1 MMWRRIRHIIIKEFI
16 QVLRDKKLRFFLI
29 VPPLVQLLTYGYVV
43 NFDIKNVAV
52 AVLDE
57 SRTME
62 SRQLIDRFAS
72 TDWFEIKYFVDNQA
86 ELLKL
91 IDHGKITMALLVQWD
106 FATRMRQNKA
116 GRLQVIVDATDS
128 NAALIVNRY
137 AGTVIA
143 DYNREALNQRLAR
156 KGSGWTGSFDDPLNM
171 EPRAWFNPN
180 LISRYSMVPG
190 VIAMVV
196 LLISLMLTAL
206 SVVREK
212 EIGTLEQIL
221 VTPIRP
227 IELMLGKTIPFVIIS
242 LLEVAMVTVVG
253 ILWFEV
259 PFRGSFLV
267 LLLGTIA
274 FLFNSVGLGLLIST
288 LSSTQQ
294 QAMMA
299 SNLFLT
305 PAILLSGLVFP
316 IANMPVFFQY
326 LTMLNPLMYFIIVTQ
341 GIFLKGAGLAL
352 LWPQMTAMTVLGSG
366 MLAVAVARFKVHIA

>member
-1 MMWRRIRHIIIKEFI
+1 MFRRIRHIIIKEFI

-43 NFDIKNVAV
+43 NFDIKHVAV
-52 AVLDE
+52 AVFDE

-62 SRQLIDRFAS
+62 SRQLIDRFNS
-72 TDWFEIKYFVDNQA
+72 TDWFYVKHFVNSKN
-86 ELLKL
+86 EVLRL
-91 IDHGKITMALLVQWD
+91 IDAGDITMALWIQWD
-106 FATRMRQNKA
+106 FATRLRQGKS
-116 GRLQVIVDATDS
+116 GKLQVIVDATDS

-143 DYNREALNQRLAR
+143 DYNQAQLNQRFNN
-156 KGSGWTGSFDDPLNM
+156 KGQDWVGRFSLPL
-171 EPRAWFNPN
+171 EVESRAWFNEN

-242 LLEVAMVTVVG
+242 VLEVIMVTIVG
-253 ILWFEV
+253 VLWFEV
-259 PFRGSFLV
+259 PFRGSILV
-267 LLLGTIA
+267 LLLGTLA

-288 LSSTQQ
+288 VSSTQQ

-299 SNLFLT
+299 GNLFLT

-326 LTMLNPLMYFIIVTQ
+326 LTKLNPLMYFIIVTQ
-341 GIFLKGAGLAL
+341 GVFLKGAGLTF
-352 LWPQMTAMTVLGSG
+352 LWPQMLSMTILGLG
-366 MLAVAVARFKVHIA
+366 MLGLAVARFKVHLA

>member
-1 MMWRRIRHIIIKEFI
+1 MWRRIRHIIIKEFI
-16 QVLRDKKLRFFLI
+16 QVFRDKKLRFFLI
-29 VPPLVQLLTYGYVV
+29 VPPLMQLLTYGYVV
-43 NFDIKNVAV
+43 NFDIKHVAL
-52 AVLDE
+52 AVFDE

-62 SRQLIDRFAS
+62 SRQLIDRFTS
-72 TDWFEIKYFVDNQA
+72 NDWFNVKYFVKSQK
-86 ELLKL
+86 ELLHL
-91 IDHGKITMALLVQWD
+91 IDRGDITMALWFQWD
-106 FATRMRQNKA
+106 FATRLRQGKS
-116 GRLQVIVDATDS
+116 GRIQVIVDATDS
-128 NAALIVNRY
+128 NAALIVSRY

-143 DYNREALNQRLAR
+143 DYNQQQLNQRLAR
-156 KGSGWTGSFDDPLNM
+156 QGQEWAGQSGLPLEI
-171 EPRAWFNPN
+171 EPRAWFNAN
-180 LISRYSMVPG
+180 LVSRHSMVPG

-196 LLISLMLTAL
+196 LLVSLMLTAL

-227 IELMLGKTIPFVIIS
+227 FELMLGKTIPFVLIS
-242 LLEVAMVTVVG
+242 VVEVAMVTAVG

-267 LLLGTIA
+267 LLLGTMA

-288 LSSTQQ
+288 VSSTQQ

-299 SNLFLT
+299 GNLFLT
-305 PAILLSGLVFP
+305 PAILLSGLIFP

-326 LTMLNPLMYFIIVTQ
+326 LTYLNPLMYFIIVTQ

-352 LWPQMTAMTVLGSG
+352 LWPQMTAMTVLGMG
-366 MLAVAVARFKVHIA
+366 MLALAVARFKVHIA

>member
-1 MMWRRIRHIIIKEFI
+1 MFRRIRHIIIKEFI

-43 NFDIKNVAV
+43 NFDIKHVAL
-52 AVLDE
+52 AVFDE

-72 TDWFEIKYFVDNQA
+72 NDWFNIKYFVKSHR
-86 ELLKL
+86 ELVEC
-91 IDHGKITMALLVQWD
+91 IDRGDITMALWIQWD
-106 FATRMRQNKA
+106 FATRMRQGKS

-137 AGTVIA
+137 SSSVIA
-143 DYNREALNQRLAR
+143 DYNQIELDRRMASRGQEWVGQI
-156 KGSGWTGSFDDPLNM
+156 SVPLDM

-180 LISRYSMVPG
+180 LISRYSMIPG

-196 LLISLMLTAL
+196 LLLSLMLTAL

-212 EIGTLEQIL
+212 EIGTMEQIL

-227 IELMLGKTIPFVIIS
+227 IELMLGKTIPFVLIS
-242 LLEVAMVTVVG
+242 MLEVVMVTAVGVV
-253 ILWFEV
+253 WFEV
-259 PFRGSFLV
+259 PFHGSILV
-267 LLLGTIA
+267 LLLGTLA

-288 LSSTQQ
+288 ISSTQQ

-299 SNLFLT
+299 GNLFLT

-326 LTMLNPLMYFIIVTQ
+326 LTLLNPLMYFIIVTQ
-341 GIFLKGAGLAL
+341 GVFLKGAGLAL
-352 LWPQMTAMTVLGSG
+352 LWPQMTAMTVLGIALLG
-366 MLAVAVARFKVHIA
+366 LAVARFKVHIA

>member
-1 MMWRRIRHIIIKEFI
+1 MFRRIRHIIIKEFI

-29 VPPLVQLLTYGYVV
+29 VPPLMQLLTYGYVV
-43 NFDIKNVAV
+43 NFDIKHVAM
-52 AVLDE
+52 AVFDE

-72 TDWFEIKYFVDNQA
+72 NDWFNVKYFVQSHK
-86 ELLKL
+86 ELLDR
-91 IDHGKITMALLVQWD
+91 IDRGDITMALWIQWD
-106 FATRMRQNKA
+106 FATRMRQGKS

-143 DYNREALNQRLAR
+143 DYNQLQLDRRLAR
-156 KGSGWTGSFDDPLNM
+156 KGSQWAGQLSVPLDI
-171 EPRAWFNPN
+171 EPRAWFNEN

-196 LLISLMLTAL
+196 LLVSLMLTAL

-212 EIGTLEQIL
+212 ENGTLEQIL

-227 IELMLGKTIPFVIIS
+227 IELMLGKTVPFVIIS
-242 LLEVAMVTVVG
+242 MLEVAIVTAVG
-253 ILWFEV
+253 ILWFQV

-267 LLLGTIA
+267 LLLGTLA

-288 LSSTQQ
+288 IASTQQ

-299 SNLFLT
+299 GNLFLT
-305 PAILLSGLVFP
+305 PAILLSGLIFP
-316 IANMPVFFQY
+316 ITNMPVFFQY
-326 LTMLNPLMYFIIVTQ
+326 LTRLNPLMYFIIVTQ
-341 GIFLKGAGLAL
+341 GVFLKGAGLTL
-352 LWPQMTAMTVLGSG
+352 LWPQMLSMTVLGMG
-366 MLAVAVARFKVHIA
+366 MLGLAVARFKVHIA

>member
-1 MMWRRIRHIIIKEFI
+1 MWRRIRHIIIKEFI
-16 QVLRDKKLRFFLI
+16 QVFRDKKLRFFLI
-29 VPPLVQLLTYGYVV
+29 VPPMVQLLTYGYVV
-43 NFDIKNVAV
+43 NFDIKHVAM
-52 AVLDE
+52 AVFDE

-62 SRQLIDRFAS
+62 SRLLIDRFTS
-72 TDWFEIKYFVDNQA
+72 TDWFDVKYYVKSQK
-86 ELLKL
+86 ELLHL
-91 IDHGKITMALLVQWD
+91 VDRGDITMALWIQWD
-106 FATRMRQNKA
+106 FATRLRQGKS

-143 DYNREALNQRLAR
+143 DYNQERLDRRFAR
-156 KGSGWTGSFDDPLNM
+156 QGQEWVGTFSLPLEM
-171 EPRAWFNPN
+171 EPRAWFNDN
-180 LISRYSMVPG
+180 LISRYSMIPG

-196 LLISLMLTAL
+196 LLVSLMLTAL

-227 IELMLGKTIPFVIIS
+227 IELMLGKTVPFVIIS
-242 LLEVAMVTVVG
+242 MLEVVMVTAVG
-253 ILWFEV
+253 IFWFEV

-267 LLLGTIA
+267 LLLGTLA

-288 LSSTQQ
+288 IASTQQ

-299 SNLFLT
+299 GNLFLT
-305 PAILLSGLVFP
+305 PAILLSGLIFP

-326 LTMLNPLMYFIIVTQ
+326 LTRLNPLMYFIIVTQ
-341 GIFLKGAGLAL
+341 GVFLKGAGLTL
-352 LWPQMTAMTVLGSG
+352 LWPQMLSMTVLGMG
-366 MLAVAVARFKVHIA
+366 MLGLAVARFKVHIA

>member
-1 MMWRRIRHIIIKEFI
+1 
-16 QVLRDKKLRFFLI
+16 L
-29 VPPLVQLLTYGYVV
+29 
-43 NFDIKNVAV
+43 
-52 AVLDE
+52 
-57 SRTME
+57 
-62 SRQLIDRFAS
+62 
-72 TDWFEIKYFVDNQA
+72 WF
-86 ELLKL
+86 
-91 IDHGKITMALLVQWD
+91 QWD
-106 FATRMRQNKA
+106 FATRMRQGKS

-128 NAALIVNRY
+128 NAALIVSRY

-143 DYNREALNQRLAR
+143 DYNQSQLDRRLAS
-156 KGSGWTGSFDDPLNM
+156 KGQDWAAQSGTALDM

-180 LISRYSMVPG
+180 LVSRYSMVPG

-196 LLISLMLTAL
+196 LLVSLMLTAL

-212 EIGTLEQIL
+212 EIGTMEQIL

-242 LLEVAMVTVVG
+242 LIEVAMVTALG

-267 LLLGTIA
+267 LLLGTMA

-288 LSSTQQ
+288 VSSTQQ

-299 SNLFLT
+299 GNLFLT
-305 PAILLSGLVFP
+305 PAILLSGLIFP

-326 LTMLNPLMYFIIVTQ
+326 LTYLNPLMYFVIVTQ
-341 GIFLKGAGLAL
+341 GIFLKGAGLVL
-352 LWPQMTAMTVLGSG
+352 LWPQITAMTVLGMG
-366 MLAVAVARFKVHIA
+366 MLGLAVARFKVHVA

>member
-1 MMWRRIRHIIIKEFI
+1 MWRRIRQIIIKEFI

-43 NFDIKNVAV
+43 NFDIKHVAL
-52 AVLDE
+52 AVFDE

-62 SRQLIDRFAS
+62 SRQLIDRFTS
-72 TDWFEIKYFVDNQA
+72 NDWFNVKYYVKSQK
-86 ELLKL
+86 ELLDL
-91 IDHGKITMALLVQWD
+91 IDRGDITMALWFQWD
-106 FATRMRQNKA
+106 FATRMRQGKS
-116 GRLQVIVDATDS
+116 GRIQVIVDATDS
-128 NAALIVNRY
+128 NAALIVSRY

-143 DYNREALNQRLAR
+143 DYNQLQLNQRLAS
-156 KGSGWTGSFDDPLNM
+156 KGQALTGQSGLALDI
-171 EPRAWFNPN
+171 EPRAWFNAN

-196 LLISLMLTAL
+196 LLVSLMLTAL

-212 EIGTLEQIL
+212 EIGTMEQIL

-242 LLEVAMVTVVG
+242 MLEVAMVTALG

-267 LLLGTIA
+267 LLIGTMA

-288 LSSTQQ
+288 VSSTQQ

-299 SNLFLT
+299 GNLFLT
-305 PAILLSGLVFP
+305 PAILLSGLIFP

-326 LTMLNPLMYFIIVTQ
+326 LTYLNPLMYFVIVTQ
-341 GIFLKGAGLAL
+341 GIFLKGAGLSL
-352 LWPQMTAMTVLGSG
+352 LWPQITAMTVLGMG
-366 MLAVAVARFKVHIA
+366 MIGLAVARFKVHIA

>member
-1 MMWRRIRHIIIKEFI
+1 MWRRIRHIIIKEFI

-43 NFDIKNVAV
+43 NFDIKHVAL
-52 AVLDE
+52 AVFDE

-62 SRQLIDRFAS
+62 SRQLIDRFTS
-72 TDWFEIKYFVDNQA
+72 TDWFNVKYFIKSQK
-86 ELLKL
+86 ELLHL
-91 IDHGKITMALLVQWD
+91 VDRGDITMALWFQWD
-106 FATRMRQNKA
+106 FATRMRQGKS

-128 NAALIVNRY
+128 NAALIVSRY

-143 DYNREALNQRLAR
+143 DYNQQQLNQRLAR
-156 KGSGWTGSFDDPLNM
+156 QGQAWAGQSGLALDM

-196 LLISLMLTAL
+196 LLVSLMLTAL

-212 EIGTLEQIL
+212 EIGTMEQIL

-242 LLEVAMVTVVG
+242 LLEVAMVTALG

-267 LLLGTIA
+267 LLLGTMA

-288 LSSTQQ
+288 VSSTQQ

-299 SNLFLT
+299 GNLFLT
-305 PAILLSGLVFP
+305 PAILLSGLIFP

-326 LTMLNPLMYFIIVTQ
+326 LTYLNPLMYFVIVTQ
-341 GIFLKGAGLAL
+341 GIFLKGAGLVL
-352 LWPQMTAMTVLGSG
+352 LWPQITAMTVLGLG
-366 MLAVAVARFKVHIA
+366 MLGLAVARFKVHIA

>member
-1 MMWRRIRHIIIKEFI
+1 MWRRIRHIIIKEFI

-43 NFDIKNVAV
+43 NFDIKHVAL
-52 AVLDE
+52 AVFDE

-72 TDWFEIKYFVDNQA
+72 NDWFNVKYFVKSQK
-86 ELLKL
+86 ELLHL
-91 IDHGKITMALLVQWD
+91 IDRGDVTMALWFQWD
-106 FATRMRQNKA
+106 FATRMRQGKS

-128 NAALIVNRY
+128 NAALIVSRY

-143 DYNREALNQRLAR
+143 DYNQQQLNQRLA
-156 KGSGWTGSFDDPLNM
+156 GQGQAWAAQSGTPLDM

-196 LLISLMLTAL
+196 LLVSLMLTAL

-242 LLEVAMVTVVG
+242 MLEVAMVTALG

-267 LLLGTIA
+267 LLIGTMA

-288 LSSTQQ
+288 VSSTQQ

-299 SNLFLT
+299 GNLFLT
-305 PAILLSGLVFP
+305 PAILLSGLIFP

-326 LTMLNPLMYFIIVTQ
+326 LTYLNPLMYFVIVTQ
-341 GIFLKGAGLAL
+341 GIFLKGAGLTL
-352 LWPQMTAMTVLGSG
+352 LWPQITAMTVLGMG
-366 MLAVAVARFKVHIA
+366 MIGLAVARFKVHIA

>member
-1 MMWRRIRHIIIKEFI
+1 
-16 QVLRDKKLRFFLI
+16 
-29 VPPLVQLLTYGYVV
+29 
-43 NFDIKNVAV
+43 VAL
-52 AVLDE
+52 AVFDE

-72 TDWFEIKYFVDNQA
+72 NDWFNVKYFVKSQK
-86 ELLKL
+86 ELLHL
-91 IDHGKITMALLVQWD
+91 VDRGDITMALWFQWD
-106 FATRMRQNKA
+106 FATRMRQGKS

-128 NAALIVNRY
+128 NAALIVSRY

-143 DYNREALNQRLAR
+143 DYNQLLLDRQLAR
-156 KGSGWTGSFDDPLNM
+156 QGQEWGGQSGLPLEI

-196 LLISLMLTAL
+196 LLVSLMLTAL

-212 EIGTLEQIL
+212 EIGTMEQIL

-242 LLEVAMVTVVG
+242 LLEVAMVTALG
-253 ILWFEV
+253 IFWFEV

-267 LLLGTIA
+267 LLIGTMA

-288 LSSTQQ
+288 VSSTQQ

-299 SNLFLT
+299 GNLFLT
-305 PAILLSGLVFP
+305 PAILLSGLIFP

-326 LTMLNPLMYFIIVTQ
+326 LTYLNPLMYFVIVTQ
-341 GIFLKGAGLAL
+341 GIFLKGAGLVL
-352 LWPQMTAMTVLGSG
+352 LWPQITAMTVLGTG
-366 MLAVAVARFKVHIA
+366 MLALAVARFKVHIA

>member
-1 MMWRRIRHIIIKEFI
+1 MWRRIRHIIIKEFI

-43 NFDIKNVAV
+43 NFDIKRVAV
-52 AVLDE
+52 AVFDE

-62 SRQLIDRFAS
+62 SRQLIDRFTS
-72 TDWFEIKYFVDNQA
+72 NDWFNVKYYVNSQK
-86 ELLKL
+86 ELLHL
-91 IDHGKITMALLVQWD
+91 VDRGDITMALWFQWD
-106 FATRMRQNKA
+106 FATRMRQGKS

-128 NAALIVNRY
+128 NAALIVSRY

-143 DYNREALNQRLAR
+143 DYNQQQLNQRLAR
-156 KGSGWTGSFDDPLNM
+156 QGQAWAAQSGLALEM

-180 LISRYSMVPG
+180 LVSRYSMVPG

-196 LLISLMLTAL
+196 LLVSLMLTAL

-212 EIGTLEQIL
+212 EIGTMEQIL

-242 LLEVAMVTVVG
+242 LIEVAMVTALG

-267 LLLGTIA
+267 LLLGTMA

-288 LSSTQQ
+288 VSSTQQ

-299 SNLFLT
+299 GNLFLT
-305 PAILLSGLVFP
+305 PAILLSGLIFP

-326 LTMLNPLMYFIIVTQ
+326 LTYLNPLMYFVIVTQ
-341 GIFLKGAGLAL
+341 GIFLKGAGLTL
-352 LWPQMTAMTVLGSG
+352 LWPQITAMTVLGMG
-366 MLAVAVARFKVHIA
+366 MLALAVARFKVHVA

>member
-1 MMWRRIRHIIIKEFI
+1 MWRRIRHIIIKEFI
-16 QVLRDKKLRFFLI
+16 QVFRDKKLRFFLI

-52 AVLDE
+52 AVFDE

-62 SRQLIDRFAS
+62 SRQLIDRFIS
-72 TDWFEIKYFVDNQA
+72 TDWFAVKYAVKSQK
-86 ELLKL
+86 ELLDL
-91 IDHGKITMALLVQWD
+91 VDRGDITMALWVQWD
-106 FATRMRQNKA
+106 FATRLRQGKS

-128 NAALIVNRY
+128 NAALIVSRY
-137 AGTVIA
+137 ANTVIA
-143 DYNREALNQRLAR
+143 DYNQVQLDRRFARQGQEWAGRL
-156 KGSGWTGSFDDPLNM
+156 SVPLDI

-196 LLISLMLTAL
+196 LLVSLMLTAL

-212 EIGTLEQIL
+212 EIGTMEQIL

-242 LLEVAMVTVVG
+242 LVEVAMVTALG

-267 LLLGTIA
+267 LLLGTVA

-288 LSSTQQ
+288 VSTSQQ

-299 SNLFLT
+299 GNLFLT
-305 PAILLSGLVFP
+305 PAILLSGLIFP
-316 IANMPVFFQY
+316 IANMPPFFQY
-326 LTMLNPLMYFIIVTQ
+326 LTYLNPLMYFIIVTQ
-341 GIFLKGAGLAL
+341 GIFLKGAGLTL
-352 LWPQMTAMTVLGSG
+352 LWPQIASMTVLGLG
-366 MLAVAVARFKVHIA
+366 MVGLAVARFKVHVA

>member
-1 MMWRRIRHIIIKEFI
+1 MFRRIRNIVRKEFI

-29 VPPLVQLLTYGYVV
+29 VPPLVQLLAYGYVI
-43 NFDIKNVAV
+43 NFDIKHVAM
-52 AVLDE
+52 AVFDQ
-57 SRTME
+57 SHTME
-62 SRQLIDRFAS
+62 SRLLIDRFAS
-72 TDWFEIKYFVDNQA
+72 NDWFKVKYFVKSRK
-86 ELLKL
+86 ELLDL
-91 IDHGKITMALLVQWD
+91 INRGDITMALWIQWD
-106 FATRMRQNKA
+106 FATRMRQGKSGA
-116 GRLQVIVDATDS
+116 LQVIVDATDS

-137 AGTVIA
+137 ASTVIA
-143 DYNREALNQRLAR
+143 DYNQEQLVRRLAR
-156 KGSGWTGSFDDPLNM
+156 QGQQGVGQLSQPLAM

-212 EIGTLEQIL
+212 EIGTMEQIL

-227 IELMLGKTIPFVIIS
+227 FELMLGKTVPFVIIS
-242 LLEVAMVTVVG
+242 MLEVIMVTGVG
-253 ILWFEV
+253 IFWFEV
-259 PFRGSFLV
+259 PFHGSILV
-267 LLLGTIA
+267 LLLGTLA

-288 LSSTQQ
+288 VASTQQ

-299 SNLFLT
+299 GNLFLT

-326 LTMLNPLMYFIIVTQ
+326 LTLLNPLMYFIIVTQ
-341 GIFLKGAGLAL
+341 GVFLKGAGLAL
-352 LWPQMTAMTVLGSG
+352 LWPQMVGMTVLGAG
-366 MLAVAVARFKVHIA
+366 MLALAVARFKVHIA

>member
-1 MMWRRIRHIIIKEFI
+1 MWRRIRHIIIKEFI
-16 QVLRDKKLRFFLI
+16 QVFRDKKLRFFLI

-43 NFDIKNVAV
+43 NFDIKHVAV
-52 AVLDE
+52 AVFDE
-57 SRTME
+57 SRTLE
-62 SRQLIDRFAS
+62 SRQLIDRFTS
-72 TDWFEIKYFVDNQA
+72 TDWFNVKYYVKSQK
-86 ELLKL
+86 ELLHL
-91 IDHGKITMALLVQWD
+91 VDRGDITMALWIQWD
-106 FATRMRQNKA
+106 FATRMRQGKS

-128 NAALIVNRY
+128 NAALIVSRY

-143 DYNREALNQRLAR
+143 DYNQLQLDRQLAR
-156 KGSGWTGSFDDPLNM
+156 KGQDWAGQSGLPLNI

-196 LLISLMLTAL
+196 LLVSLMLTAL

-242 LLEVAMVTVVG
+242 LLEVAMVTALG

-267 LLLGTIA
+267 LLLGTMA

-288 LSSTQQ
+288 VSSTQQ

-299 SNLFLT
+299 GNLFLT
-305 PAILLSGLVFP
+305 PAILLSGLIFP

-326 LTMLNPLMYFIIVTQ
+326 LTYLNPLMYFVIVTQ
-341 GIFLKGAGLAL
+341 GIFLKGAGLVL
-352 LWPQMTAMTVLGSG
+352 LWPQITAMTVLGMG
-366 MLAVAVARFKVHIA
+366 MLGLAVARFKVHIA

>member
-1 MMWRRIRHIIIKEFI
+1 MWRRIRHIIIKEFI

-43 NFDIKNVAV
+43 NFDIKHVAL
-52 AVLDE
+52 AVFDE

-72 TDWFEIKYFVDNQA
+72 NDWFNVKYFVNSQK
-86 ELLKL
+86 ELLHL
-91 IDHGKITMALLVQWD
+91 VDRGDITMALWFQWD
-106 FATRMRQNKA
+106 FATRMRQGKS

-128 NAALIVNRY
+128 NAALIVSRY

-143 DYNREALNQRLAR
+143 DYNQQQLDQRLAR
-156 KGSGWTGSFDDPLNM
+156 QGQGMAGQSGLALDIES
-171 EPRAWFNPN
+171 RAWFNPN
-180 LISRYSMVPG
+180 LISRYSMIPG

-196 LLISLMLTAL
+196 LLVSLMLTAL

-212 EIGTLEQIL
+212 EIGTMEQIL

-242 LLEVAMVTVVG
+242 MLEVAMVTALG

-267 LLLGTIA
+267 LLIGTMA

-288 LSSTQQ
+288 VSSTQQ

-299 SNLFLT
+299 GNLFLT
-305 PAILLSGLVFP
+305 PAILLSGLIFP

-326 LTMLNPLMYFIIVTQ
+326 LTYLNPLMYFVIVTQ
-341 GIFLKGAGLAL
+341 GIFLKGAGLVL
-352 LWPQMTAMTVLGSG
+352 LWPQITAMTVLGMG
-366 MLAVAVARFKVHIA
+366 MIGLAVARFKVHVA

>member
-1 MMWRRIRHIIIKEFI
+1 MWRRIRHIIIKEFI
-16 QVLRDKKLRFFLI
+16 QVFRDKKLRFFLI

-43 NFDIKNVAV
+43 NFDIKHVAV
-52 AVLDE
+52 AVFDE
-57 SRTME
+57 SRTLE
-62 SRQLIDRFAS
+62 SRQLIDRFTS
-72 TDWFEIKYFVDNQA
+72 TDWFNVKYYVKSQK
-86 ELLKL
+86 ELLHL
-91 IDHGKITMALLVQWD
+91 VDRGDITMALWIQWD
-106 FATRMRQNKA
+106 FATRMRQGKS

-128 NAALIVNRY
+128 NAALIVSRY
-137 AGTVIA
+137 AGMVIA
-143 DYNREALNQRLAR
+143 DYNQLQLDRQLAR
-156 KGSGWTGSFDDPLNM
+156 KGQEWAGQSGLPLNI

-196 LLISLMLTAL
+196 LLVSLMLTAL

-242 LLEVAMVTVVG
+242 LLEVAMVTALG

-267 LLLGTIA
+267 LLLGTMA

-288 LSSTQQ
+288 VSSTQQ

-299 SNLFLT
+299 GNLFLT
-305 PAILLSGLVFP
+305 PAILLSGLIFP

-326 LTMLNPLMYFIIVTQ
+326 LTYLNPLMYFIIVTQ
-341 GIFLKGAGLAL
+341 GVFLKGAGLVL
-352 LWPQMTAMTVLGSG
+352 LWPQITAMTVLGMG
-366 MLAVAVARFKVHIA
+366 MLGLAVARFKVHIA